1 MFCIRVNGDS
11 KAGSLRL
18 LALTFRGEFIDWI
31 TARMAD
37 RFMGKITSKKP
48 VK

>member
-1 MFCIRVNGDS
+1 MFSIRVNGDS

-18 LALTFRGEFIDWI
+18 LALTFRGEFI
-31 TARMAD
+31 ARMAD